1 MKAVIPAAGFGT
13 RFLPFTKSVP
23 KELIPVVD
31 KPVLQYVVEEAA
43 ASGITE
49 LLIIL
54 SEGKESIVR
63 HFGPEPALEQR
74 LEETKKFELLKK
86 VRSVGCGLSIQ
97 FTYQHV
103 LNGLGGAILCARD
116 FVGNDPFAVLLG
128 DNVTSG
134 EPPVLAEL
142 LEVFRKK
149 NAFAVAV
156 EQVPRDRVDRYG
168 IVDGVEE
175 EKGVYRLRSLV
186 EKPDPEEA
194 PGDLAIASRYVFPAE
209 IMDCLEQTPPGKNNE
224 VQLTDAMRL
233 LLQRRGGYAVKVRG
247 KRHDAGE
254 KLSFLKTTLDFAMRR
269 EELRAPLL
277 AKMKELIARYDQ

>member
-43 ASGITE
+43 AAGVTE
-49 LLIIL
+49 ILIIL
-54 SEGKESIVR
+54 SEGKESIIR

-74 LEETKKFELLKK
+74 LEETKKFELLEK
-86 VRSVGCGLSIQ
+86 VRSVGKGVSIR

-103 LNGLGGAILCARD
+103 LNGLGGAILCAKD

-134 EPPVLAEL
+134 DPPVLAEL
-142 LEVFRKK
+142 LDVFRKK
-149 NAFAVAV
+149 NVFTVAV
-156 EQVPRDRVDRYG
+156 EQVPRDRVNRYG
-168 IVDGVEE
+168 IIDGAEE
-175 EKGVYRLRSLV
+175 EKGIYRLRSLV
-186 EKPDPEEA
+186 EKPDPEDA
-194 PGDLAIASRYVFPAE
+194 PSDLAIASRYVFPAA
-209 IMDCLEQTPPGKNNE
+209 IMDCLEHTPPGKNNE

-233 LLQRRGGYAVKVRG
+233 LLERQGGCAVKVRG

-254 KLSFLKTTLDFAMRR
+254 KLSFLRTTLDFAMMRDD
-269 EELRAPLL
+269 LRGPLL
-277 AKMKELIARYDQ
+277 QKMRELIEKYG